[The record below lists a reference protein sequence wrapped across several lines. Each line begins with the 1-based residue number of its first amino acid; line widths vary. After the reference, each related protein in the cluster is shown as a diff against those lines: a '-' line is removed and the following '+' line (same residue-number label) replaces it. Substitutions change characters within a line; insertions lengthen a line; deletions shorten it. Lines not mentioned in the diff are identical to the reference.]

1 MVADFLPIQK
11 MQSMPPLSPLPPGLP
26 TWPELPPPLPLLRE
40 LSLNLS
46 SAGKNANICGEGVSR
61 VAELRRRRQTKPNV
75 QKEEVLEKSF
85 FKVRK

>member
-26 TWPELPPPLPLLRE
+26 TRPELPPPPQLRE

-46 SAGKNANICGEGVSR
+46 SAGKKANICGEGVSR
-61 VAELRRRRQTKPNV
+61 VAERRRRRQTKPNV

-85 FKVRK
+85 